1 MSNIIDYIPFV
12 MFSICDFKKMSVL
25 EGKVTQNVSGSTDVT
40 RTVSGS
46 AEVTQPFFFVC
57 FCWFFS
63 TVYTLQDTLVYF
75 YYVYIKFFY
84 FKICMICPL

>member
-40 RTVSGS
+40 RTVSG
-46 AEVTQPFFFVC
+46 FFFFNRIYPSRHIGVFLLC
-57 FCWFFS
+57 
-63 TVYTLQDTLVYF
+63 LH
-75 YYVYIKFFY
+75 
-84 FKICMICPL
+84 